1 VSSLATTKAV
11 AVKDSSEFHVAHHFD
26 KASTQFEAGRMGVWL
41 FLVTEILLFGGLF
54 CAFAVYRSLY
64 FSSFVEAHH
73 HLDKVMGSVNTV
85 VLICSSFTM
94 AMGVRAA
101 QTNNKKLC
109 HWMLSVTL
117 LLALAFLAIKF
128 VEYQHKWADGLLPGH
143 YFTATGFKTPHPG
156 VFFGIYFMM
165 TGIHGIHVLIGMS
178 LIIWVLLRN
187 RKGEF
192 SSKYYAPV
200 EGVGLYW
207 HLVDLV
213 WIFLFPL
220 LYLVG

>member
-1 VSSLATTKAV
+1 MSSAASVKAAV
-11 AVKDSSEFHVAHHFD
+11 AKDPADFHVAHHFD
-26 KASTQFEAGRMGVWL
+26 KADTQFDAGRMGIWL
-41 FLVTEILLFGGLF
+41 FLVTEVLLFGGLF
-54 CAFAVYRSLY
+54 CAFAVFRSQY

-73 HLDKVMGSVNTV
+73 HLDKVMGAVNTV

-109 HWMLSVTL
+109 QWMLTVTV
-117 LLALAFLAIKF
+117 LLAVAFLAIKA
-128 VEYQHKWADGLLPGH
+128 VEYQHKWADGLLPGR
-143 YFTATGFKTPHPG
+143 YFTATGFTTPHPG

-165 TGIHGIHVLIGMS
+165 TGIHGIHVLIGMA
-178 LIIWVLLRN
+178 LIVWMLLRN
-187 RKGEF
+187 KKGEF